1 MITIIRYRYE
11 GNYRRLVEICLKRD
25 CSDYF
30 KSRVFEEMLLEQ
42 VVRGNLAGAG
52 ETLSCANSLNIKI
65 TADFVQKYL
74 KAKKEALK
82 VNENSYMTK
91 FKKLLKGE

>member
-1 MITIIRYRYE
+1 
-11 GNYRRLVEICLKRD
+11 
-25 CSDYF
+25 
-30 KSRVFEEMLLEQ
+30 MLLEQ

-65 TADFVQKYL
+65 TADFVHQYL